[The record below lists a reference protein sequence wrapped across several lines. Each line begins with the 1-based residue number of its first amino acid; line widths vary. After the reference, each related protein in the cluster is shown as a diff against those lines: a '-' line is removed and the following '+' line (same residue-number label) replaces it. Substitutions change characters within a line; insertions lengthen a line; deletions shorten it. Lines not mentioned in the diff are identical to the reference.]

1 MEVLDI
7 FSWLAEKQITLER
20 LEQIFKDYKFGIYN
34 SEYTAVTEKPDDISE
49 NALNCRNELI
59 EEGKKVAYI
68 LKGKDVIAV
77 IGYRE

>member
-7 FSWLAEKQITLER
+7 FSWLSEKQITLER

-34 SEYTAVTEKPDDISE
+34 SEYTVVTEKPDDISE
-49 NALNCRNELI
+49 NVLNCRNELI